1 MFNMK
6 TAQIGILVVGISAA
20 TGVVA
25 FMISK
30 RRDNDQ
36 EIKEV
41 RKKLEDLGHDVV
53 VFHRTYNAAVGRGEA
68 CRSYFPLI
76 FPSFSPIIS

>member
-36 EIKEV
+36 EIKEL
-41 RKKLEDLGHDVV
+41 RKQLEDLGHDVV
-53 VFHRTYNAAVGRGEA
+53 VFHRSTNSNKCVG
-68 CRSYFPLI
+68 L
-76 FPSFSPIIS
+76 SPFDLKV